1 MLPPSRVQTFSLPDL
16 HTEFA
21 ALLQQLCI
29 YSSPAPAPLRTGKR
43 TAGSLHRVP
52 SPHCSHFQRMNQA
65 VRMFAVSCLGG
76 CGELTRSVA
85 RKLPARHGS
94 RDGTLEGRRLP
105 PCAFRPSHW
114 GGHCVSNPEF
124 HSSQRDAP
132 LGPVSATRPEQTQ
145 IGANAVLRPG
155 LRVKREN
162 SEGRRLPRRDSTT
175 RNHVGVQ
182 LHPTSGRGPALGSG
196 AREHS
201 GSTAVSKLGS
211 VFDANSASKLS
222 VVN

>member
-1 MLPPSRVQTFSLPDL
+1 MGREMGRWKVGVCLLVLS
-16 HTEFA
+16 
-21 ALLQQLCI
+21 ALVI
-29 YSSPAPAPLRTGKR
+29 GADIA
-43 TAGSLHRVP
+43 
-52 SPHCSHFQRMNQA
+52 
-65 VRMFAVSCLGG
+65 
-76 CGELTRSVA
+76 
-85 RKLPARHGS
+85 
-94 RDGTLEGRRLP
+94 
-105 PCAFRPSHW
+105 
-114 GGHCVSNPEF
+114 VSNPEF

-211 VFDANSASKLS
+211 VFEANSASKLS